1 MCQRVRALD
10 AHAHGALFADDAPDP
25 VTLFGSEL
33 KVPLFIEQG
42 GCGLRIA
49 GGQLD
54 ERQCHK
60 FFAAARDR
68 HFFIRQKPRGVGL
81 Q

>member
-1 MCQRVRALD
+1 MCQGVRALK
-10 AHAHGALFADDAPDP
+10 AHAHGALFANDAPDP
-25 VTLFGSEL
+25 VALFGSEL

-54 ERQCHK
+54 QRQCHE
-60 FFAAARDR
+60 FFAAARNR
-68 HFFIRQKPRGVGL
+68 HFSIRQKFGRVGL